1 MSTSGEQE
9 FLKMYTN
16 LNETQYDNVPN
27 SPRVFISYSHDSNKH
42 KENVFR
48 LSEHLRR
55 EGVDCNIDQYE
66 TSPLEGWIQWMINQI
81 EEADFVLIVCT
92 ENYEKRFKGKDE
104 IGKGRGVKWEGAIIT
119 QELYYSEAN
128 NKCIPI
134 VFSPEDSEYIPSIL
148 KSATY
153 YVLNMEEIN
162 DETYDEL
169 YARLTYQKL
178 VIKPDIGE
186 LRLITPKY
194 CSSSVSTQ
202 KEEGEIAESNQ
213 KPVIGELRTITT
225 KSQSPKIH
233 ETFTSPSNEKIEKLD
248 DLNSR
253 TQFLNFSHNLDNK
266 ERTFVSRFSNFQI
279 PPPSNWQDFESLCCD
294 LWREIWED
302 PNTKKNGRQGQ
313 PQNGVDIYGRHHKGN
328 LWSGIQCKCKNNDL
342 NRNLTESEVY
352 NEVQK
357 AKKSLPKLS
366 EFIIATTGPKDARI
380 EEFARKITHEHLKE
394 GLFSV
399 DIWGW
404 DDIKEYLDNF
414 PSIRSK
420 YYPEI
425 NINLDDIKRKEN
437 DNHFK
442 RENAGKI
449 IEKVIRP
456 LRNCAKYIK
465 PYFKNGDYILNLE
478 NKAINLNLK
487 FNGYEF
493 IQICEESNRFRLKDE
508 NLVFTYKKDEILN
521 RSISRIISY
530 LDNYRE
536 HFIALKTAIETLNTS
551 NVPTSFESDIAVLIE
566 NESKKYDLAE
576 DERKEE
582 FLFKLYATVVTG
594 KGTFSGH
601 DWATTLK
608 KTKSKEVLKI
618 IKKDPYSNETFTK
631 IEYLNNE
638 IILNI
643 DELINEL
650 NNLDEELQNAYC
662 L

>member
-16 LNETQYDNVPN
+16 LNETQCDNVPN

-66 TSPLEGWIQWMINQI
+66 TSPPEGWIQWMINQI

-213 KPVIGELRTITT
+213 KPVIGKLRKITPEP
-225 KSQSPKIH
+225 QSSKIH
-233 ETFTSPSNEKIEKLD
+233 ETFTSLSNEKIE
-248 DLNSR
+248 NS
-253 TQFLNFSHNLDNK
+253 
-266 ERTFVSRFSNFQI
+266 
-279 PPPSNWQDFESLCCD
+279 
-294 LWREIWED
+294 ED
-302 PNTKKNGRQGQ
+302 
-313 PQNGVDIYGRHHKGN
+313 
-328 LWSGIQCKCKNNDL
+328 
-342 NRNLTESEVY
+342 E
-352 NEVQK
+352 
-357 AKKSLPKLS
+357 
-366 EFIIATTGPKDARI
+366 
-380 EEFARKITHEHLKE
+380 
-394 GLFSV
+394 
-399 DIWGW
+399 
-404 DDIKEYLDNF
+404 
-414 PSIRSK
+414 
-420 YYPEI
+420 
-425 NINLDDIKRKEN
+425 
-437 DNHFK
+437 NHFK
-442 RENAGKI
+442 RENAEKI
-449 IEKVIRP
+449 IEKVVRP
-456 LRNCAKYIK
+456 LRDYAKYIK
-465 PYFKNGDYILNLE
+465 LYFENGDYILNLE

-487 FNGYEF
+487 FDGCEF
-493 IQICEESNRFRLKDE
+493 IRICEESNRFRLKDE
-508 NLVFTYKKDEILN
+508 NLVFIYKRDEILN
-521 RSISRIISY
+521 TNMPQIISH
-530 LDNYRE
+530 LENYRE
-536 HFIALKTAIETLNTS
+536 HFIALKTTIESLNIS
-551 NVPTSFESDIAVLIE
+551 NIPTSFESDIAILIGKE
-566 NESKKYDLAE
+566 NGKSALEE

-582 FLFKLYATVVTG
+582 FLFKLYATVITG
-594 KGTFSGH
+594 KGTFGGH
-601 DWATTLK
+601 VWATTLK
-608 KTKSKEVLKI
+608 DKKSKEVLKI

-631 IEYLNNE
+631 IEYLKNK
-638 IILNI
+638 IIFNVT
-643 DELINEL
+643 ELINEL
-650 NNLDEELQNAYC
+650 NELDEELQNAYC

>member
-1 MSTSGEQE
+1 MNYNKSMLDIVGLGSIFVDYFFETEVSHLKKIGLSIEEDCLWEDKIGKNQKL
-9 FLKMYTN
+9 FLKGLELKAKSLGGMSVNTIMVLSKLGFQCGMTGIIGN
-16 LNETQYDNVPN
+16 DDDGNFVRDN
-27 SPRVFISYSHDSNKH
+27 IK
-42 KENVFR
+42 
-48 LSEHLRR
+48 
-55 EGVDCNIDQYE
+55 GID
-66 TSPLEGWIQWMINQI
+66 I
-81 EEADFVLIVCT
+81 
-92 ENYEKRFKGKDE
+92 DE
-104 IGKGRGVKWEGAIIT
+104 VSVGGNTA
-119 QELYYSEAN
+119 
-128 NKCIPI
+128 KC
-134 VFSPEDSEYIPSIL
+134 FC
-148 KSATY
+148 
-153 YVLNMEEIN
+153 
-162 DETYDEL
+162 
-169 YARLTYQKL
+169 
-178 VIKPDIGE
+178 
-186 LRLITPKY
+186 LITNK
-194 CSSSVSTQ
+194 
-202 KEEGEIAESNQ
+202 G
-213 KPVIGELRTITT
+213 
-225 KSQSPKIH
+225 
-233 ETFTSPSNEKIEKLD
+233 
-248 DLNSR
+248 
-253 TQFLNFSHNLDNK
+253 K